1 MELLTALKINILS
14 VISLPFLFIATVAK
28 MTEKALAK
36 IKTVFIMLLLT
47 VITVVIVMISNNRSI
62 LPDNLRTIMIII
74 AVAGVALAALGVIFK
89 VVSVIYKIITA
100 GVRMIFDTI
109 YKGSYS
115 LYMSLMNTAAS
126 DYYDLCE
133 YTSSLITVV
142 CCIFYHLNKMINVFI
157 RAFIRVSLLLFVIA
171 SGGFAY
177 LWYTEI
183 AGAVRETFGLSLS
196 EYLNG
201 FGTWSLISSVLLFI
215 VIVADVA
222 VILISLGME
231 WTKWSGEL
239 SFDEDD
245 QDRYMDMLEDD
256 EESFETLSIEQDDE
270 NLEYYEIVSDHL
282 GGAGDLMEE
291 IRRAQ
296 VIQNNP
302 LLENASN
309 EYFRSLSDITGE
321 ISKSKGNMDPMEF
334 AGLKPFIKHLDRL
347 RDGLY
352 KIIDRQYELAD
363 SMPGG
368 TSFFSGCNTVEK
380 LNKRYKALCKAYHP
394 DNEGG
399 DEETFIAIKQE
410 YEELKKEMEG

>member
-14 VISLPFLFIATVAK
+14 IVSLPFLFVATIAK

-47 VITVVIVMISNNRSI
+47 VLTFTIVMISNNRSI
-62 LPDNLRTIMIII
+62 LPDNLKTVMIIV
-74 AVAGVALAALGVIFK
+74 AVTGVVLAGLGVIFK

-115 LYMSLMNTAAS
+115 LYMSLMNMATA
-126 DYYDLCE
+126 DYYDLCD
-133 YTSSLITVV
+133 YTSPVITVI
-142 CCIFYHLNKMINVFI
+142 CCIFYHLNKLVNVFI
-157 RAFIRVSLLLFVIA
+157 RAFVRVSLFIFVIV

-177 LWYTEI
+177 LWYSKI
-183 AGAVRETFGLSLS
+183 AGAVNETFGLSLK

-201 FGTWSLISSVLLFI
+201 FGTWSLISSVMLFV

-302 LLENASN
+302 LLENTSN
-309 EYFRSLSDITGE
+309 EYFRSLSDITGA
-321 ISKSKGNMDPMEF
+321 ISKSNGHMDPMEF

-363 SMPGG
+363 NMPGE
-368 TSFFSGCNTVEK
+368 TSFFSGCNTPEK

-399 DEETFIAIKQE
+399 DEETFIAIQE
-410 YEELKKEMEG
+410 EYKKLKSEMEG